1 MNKIEYQSVKNNTDY
16 MMCHLKSQLSSLL
29 LKTSV
34 NIPEDIRK
42 EIRNMNE
49 KAIEYELKT
58 GEFVSIVVF
67 RKDSILG
74 QFMEEDKY
82 GIFQNMDFEITYNKL
97 VGALKRAMDK
107 NEMQLI
113 NVSLL
118 PLFMSESEKEF
129 QELLCD
135 SGDVVK
141 NFILES
147 DNITDYIDKI
157 DNRRIFYIVYEE
169 GNFEKRDFSELSPKK
184 MVKKA
189 E

>member
-1 MNKIEYQSVKNNTDY
+1 MNKIEYQSIGNGY
-16 MMCHLKSQLSSLL
+16 IMCDLKFQLNSLL
-29 LKTSV
+29 IKTSS
-34 NIPEDIRK
+34 NIPDDIRK

-58 GEFVSIVVF
+58 GDFVSIVVF

-74 QFMEEDKY
+74 QFMEEDEY
-82 GIFQNMDFEITYNKL
+82 GIFQNMDFEITYNKVL
-97 VGALKRAMDK
+97 GALKRAMDR

-113 NVSLL
+113 NASLL

-135 SGDVVK
+135 SGDIVK
-141 NFILES
+141 KFILES

-157 DNRRIFYIVYEE
+157 DNRGIFYTVYEE
-169 GNFEKRDFSELSPKK
+169 GRFEKRDFSELQPKK